1 MPTHL
6 ESAEDGHEGGL
17 SLGPLPAAIGVA
29 VLPDQDSR
37 THSPLPSVVVRR
49 HLFVI

>member
-1 MPTHL
+1 MPPRL

-17 SLGPLPAAIGVA
+17 SLGPLLAAIGVA

-37 THSPLPSVVVRR
+37 RIPLSPALLSGVTSS
-49 HLFVI
+49 